1 MILITLKQSQFL
13 DGRPY
18 QTLMVIYIYP
28 TTNGETVELST
39 TFTLPTTLFVPSLS
53 TQLLSVGQV
62 TEDLN

>member
-1 MILITLKQSQFL
+1 
-13 DGRPY
+13 
-18 QTLMVIYIYP
+18 MVIYIYP